1 MPNIFS
7 INAGNI
13 VEKRKIRSKL
23 TFNVGDKFSGKIIK
37 ANPNDKTVTVK
48 LVDGWQFE
56 AEVSEQFDNIDV
68 NKFSKFTV
76 EGYENGKL
84 KIKISNEEAE
94 NTDVDEGSLKKV
106 MKQFNL
112 PKDKK
117 NISLLKMMIKFK
129 IPLTRENIA
138 KIKGMIEFQEKILND
153 ENYEETFINKFIQSK
168 GLTLNS
174 QKGSDISKI
183 LKNFFSQF
191 KKADLQLLMTL
202 EDNNIDLNE
211 KNLKSFIKFQNGDT
225 NVYKSLDNLKQI
237 LSENQ
242 KIDGE
247 VIQYKSIEGI
257 TNDKEL
263 SHTQQDNNHIDY
275 EKNLRL
281 NNDIKMA
288 VSKYNSNFE
297 VNEVENM
304 IDDILNTINNDL
316 DKEDIKLL
324 NKLKDFMT
332 NENEFNIK
340 ESELTNK
347 ESELI
352 NKDSSVGTNKDMNSE
367 VQSEA
372 NGKNVVDEN
381 NNKSREVRSD
391 NKNNNN
397 ERNINS
403 ENKSESKNNEN
414 IAHKEIEI
422 NNKINN
428 TVLKQSIR
436 NNNNAQIIKDD
447 IINKIAEMKNTVEV
461 LLKDKLNLKP
471 QVYEKIMEALNNNMN
486 DFKVFNSISDQYYY
500 LDSPINYNHHEYPCK
515 LIIKDDRKSGKK
527 IDKNNVKIA
536 ASVKT
541 VNIGVI
547 DIYIT
552 IKNTNMK
559 IEIKS
564 DERWIGILERGKAKL
579 QSELDKNKYSVI
591 MKFEKREK
599 EMNIVNC
606 TDFFEEQNILGIDRK
621 V

>member
-23 TFNVGDKFSGKIIK
+23 TFNVGEKFSGKIIK
-37 ANPNDKTVTVK
+37 TNPNNKSVTVK
-48 LVDGWQFE
+48 LIDGWQFE

-68 NKFSKFTV
+68 NKFTKFTV

-84 KIKISNEEAE
+84 KIKISNNDAE
-94 NTDVDEGSLKKV
+94 HTDVDESSLKKV
-106 MKQFNL
+106 MNKFNL
-112 PKDKK
+112 PKDEK
-117 NISLLKMMIKFK
+117 NVKLLKMMIKFK

-138 KIKGMIEFQEKILND
+138 KIKGMVEFQEKILND
-153 ENYEETFINKFIQSK
+153 ENYEKQFINKFIQSK
-168 GLTLNS
+168 GLSLNS
-174 QKGSDISKI
+174 QKGNDISRV

-191 KKADLQLLMTL
+191 KKVDLQLLMTL

-211 KNLKSFIKFQNGDT
+211 QNLKSFVKLQNGDM

-247 VIQYKSIEGI
+247 LLQYKSIDSIIDHKEI
-257 TNDKEL
+257 SHAQEDKNQVINE
-263 SHTQQDNNHIDY
+263 N
-275 EKNLRL
+275 NLRL
-281 NNDIKMA
+281 NNDMKMA
-288 VSKYNSNFE
+288 VSKYNSNSE

-316 DKEDIKLL
+316 DKEDINLL
-324 NKLKDFMT
+324 NKLKDFVT
-332 NENEFNIK
+332 NENDFIDK
-340 ESELTNK
+340 ESGLINK
-347 ESELI
+347 ESSEGV
-352 NKDSSVGTNKDMNSE
+352 NKDKNIE
-367 VQSEA
+367 EQSEA
-372 NGKNVVDEN
+372 NEKNVVDEKN
-381 NNKSREVRSD
+381 EKSREVR
-391 NKNNNN
+391 KNTKLNSN
-397 ERNINS
+397 EKNINS
-403 ENKSESKNNEN
+403 ENKTDSKNNEK
-414 IAHKEIEI
+414 ISHKEIEI
-422 NNKINN
+422 NNKVNN

-436 NNNNAQIIKDD
+436 NNNTAQIIKDD

-471 QVYEKIMEALNNNMN
+471 QVYEKIMETLNNNIN

-500 LDSPINYNHHEYPCK
+500 LDTPINYNQHEYPCK
-515 LIIKDDRKSGKK
+515 LIIKDDRKSGKR

-541 VNIGVI
+541 INIGVI

-552 IKNTNMK
+552 IKNANMK

-564 DERWIGILERGKAKL
+564 DKKWIGILEKGKAKL

-606 TDFFEEQNILGIDRK
+606 ADFFEEQNILGIDRK